1 MLREQ
6 CKVGMHVVFGR
17 LSGEKTKAVVLKL
30 NPRRAKLRTL
40 EPRAG
45 KPEGVMWNVPYSL
58 FDAPGVERQP
68 EPPAYPLG
76 LSIVAVRTMTTAEK
90 EAEGWDHSYLNE
102 TSVLVLSD
110 GSVIYASA
118 DYEGNGAG
126 ALFGRTNTGEH
137 FTVG

>member
-1 MLREQ
+1 MQ
-6 CKVGMHVVFGR
+6 
-17 LSGEKTKAVVLKL
+17 
-30 NPRRAKLRTL
+30 RAI
-40 EPRAG
+40 
-45 KPEGVMWNVPYSL
+45 NV
-58 FDAPGVERQP
+58 
-68 EPPAYPLG
+68 PAYPLG
-76 LSIVAVRTMTTAEK
+76 LSIVDVRTMTTAEK

-126 ALFGRTNTGEH
+126 ALFGRTNTGER